1 MYISPSYDSFVLHIH
16 IYIYIVHQRPNDVL
30 HCVCILIRI
39 YIFIYYYYYYY
50 YYHYN
55 YCHYHHYIHIINII
69 YICICICCI
78 MYPNQYPHVQLR
90 SAPALS
96 LSNVGNP
103 MPKAYHLGM
112 VHTSF
117 TTLLHVLMVG
127 SHLDPTFL
135 LCFNHVKLLN
145 HSNIF

>member
-1 MYISPSYDSFVLHIH
+1 
-16 IYIYIVHQRPNDVL
+16 
-30 HCVCILIRI
+30 
-39 YIFIYYYYYYY
+39 
-50 YYHYN
+50 
-55 YCHYHHYIHIINII
+55 
-69 YICICICCI
+69 

-96 LSNVGNP
+96 LSNAGNP

>member
-1 MYISPSYDSFVLHIH
+1 MMY
-16 IYIYIVHQRPNDVL
+16 YI
-30 HCVCILIRI
+30 VCILIRMHI
-39 YIFIYYYYYYY
+39 YIIIIIIIIIIITTTIIIIIIIVIIIIYILLILYT
-50 YYHYN
+50 
-55 YCHYHHYIHIINII
+55 YIHII
-69 YICICICCI
+69 ICICCI

-96 LSNVGNP
+96 LSNAGNP
-103 MPKAYHLGM
+103 MPKAYNLGM